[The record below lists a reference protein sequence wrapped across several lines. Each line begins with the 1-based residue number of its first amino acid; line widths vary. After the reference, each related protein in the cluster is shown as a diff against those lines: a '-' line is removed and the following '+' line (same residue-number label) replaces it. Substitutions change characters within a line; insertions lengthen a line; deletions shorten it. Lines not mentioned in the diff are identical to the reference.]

1 VVTAIVFGLAPALQA
16 AGGELVNPL
25 RDSGKGTSGGY
36 RGGRLSRALVVGEVA
51 LSLVLLAGAGLLM
64 RSFLALQ
71 TVDLGLD
78 VENVL
83 YAPMSLGASQHKT
96 AAAETRFLS
105 QVLARVRAVPGV
117 LGATTTT
124 GLPVYGGWENEIE
137 IPGVTLDDP
146 SRALIQ
152 LCSDGYFQTLGIR
165 LLQGRDLTPQDL
177 ADARRVAV
185 VNRAFV
191 ERYLSGRDPIG
202 RRFKVKTQALQIA
215 PEDPGFEIVGVVADA
230 KNRGIQ
236 DPPFPEAVVPS
247 SSAKTVA
254 HGLVVRTTGP
264 PLAMLERVKR
274 EIWAV
279 DRGVS
284 VGSSRTLSEYLKQFS
299 YAEPRLGL
307 YIFGAFAGLGLA
319 LVILGVYSVIAYNV
333 SRQTQEI
340 GIRMALGAARGDV
353 LKMTLRTGLH
363 LVALGVI
370 IGVSVSLA
378 ATRVLASQLWAVSP
392 SDPVTLG
399 VVAAIVTLAGLGAS
413 YFPALRA
420 TRVDPMIVL
429 RSE

>member
-1 VVTAIVFGLAPALQA
+1 
-16 AGGELVNPL
+16 
-25 RDSGKGTSGGY
+25 
-36 RGGRLSRALVVGEVA
+36 
-51 LSLVLLAGAGLLM
+51 
-64 RSFLALQ
+64 
-71 TVDLGLD
+71 
-78 VENVL
+78 
-83 YAPMSLGASQHKT
+83 
-96 AAAETRFLS
+96 
-105 QVLARVRAVPGV
+105 
-117 LGATTTT
+117 
-124 GLPVYGGWENEIE
+124 
-137 IPGVTLDDP
+137 
-146 SRALIQ
+146 
-152 LCSDGYFQTLGIR
+152 
-165 LLQGRDLTPQDL
+165 
-177 ADARRVAV
+177 
-185 VNRAFV
+185 
-191 ERYLSGRDPIG
+191 
-202 RRFKVKTQALQIA
+202 
-215 PEDPGFEIVGVVADA
+215 
-230 KNRGIQ
+230 
-236 DPPFPEAVVPS
+236 
-247 SSAKTVA
+247 
-254 HGLVVRTTGP
+254 
-264 PLAMLERVKR
+264 MLESVKR

-279 DRGVS
+279 DRSVS
-284 VGSSRTLSEYLKQFS
+284 VGSSKTLTEYLKQFT

-307 YIFGAFAGLGLA
+307 YIVGAFAGLGLA